1 MTTYTQKLSA
11 LLLAAGLALPVV
23 TLAAGN
29 GATVTIPPVGVAV
42 DSATDTPKVAAKL
55 DAKIAPAIVKGDK
68 EIDRR
73 VKALTDLAAR
83 LGATQRV
90 TATFKQTLTTNV
102 QNQINGL
109 TQLKA
114 KIDADTDLETLKT
127 DSKTIAESYRT
138 FALVMPQTNIAV
150 AADREVTL
158 VAMLNQLGAKLQAR
172 VQAAGQS
179 GADVT
184 KITVVLKDMSD
195 KLADADIQVKASV
208 SVSASLTPDNGDKDK
223 MTANQQALKTA
234 RADIE
239 ASRKDL
245 LAARKDAEQV
255 IKALKSLP
263 TPTSNASSTTSTTP
277 TH

>member
-127 DSKTIAESYRT
+127 DIKTITESYRT
-138 FALVMPQTNIAV
+138 FAMVMPQTNIAV

-239 ASRKDL
+239 ASHKDL

-263 TPTSNASSTTSTTP
+263 TPTTNASSTTSTTP